1 VQRFAILILNNT
13 RANIMTTA
21 IETIL
26 GSRIVPDDEEPCL
39 WLIPDY
45 GLTVMGNPGEYDVM
59 IWPNDND
66 HYPYDF
72 EDWLMKKASAED
84 ISKLIEILDHD
95 LARAKQWIEDDVAEG
110 FFPDPAT
117 LTNLTSVGKFTDE
130 NLYILGAGD
139 EARNLDEYMNMTDAA
154 EAKIDANEKE
164 LRAAKVIGHRTGQS
178 FASRLEIYFSALTFS
193 FDKWLQ
199 SGGLTATL
207 SATTSTTMKL

>member
-1 VQRFAILILNNT
+1 
-13 RANIMTTA
+13 MTTD

-26 GSRIVPDDEEPCL
+26 GSRIVPDDDEPCL

-72 EDWLMKKASAED
+72 EDWLMKKTSAEG
-84 ISKLIEILDHD
+84 ISKLIEMLDHD
-95 LARAKQWIEDDVAEG
+95 LAQAKKWIEHDVAAG
-110 FFPDPAT
+110 FFPEPADIT
-117 LTNLTSVGKFTDE
+117 TFTSVGKFTDE
-130 NLYILGAGD
+130 HLYIQGAGD
-139 EARNLDEYMNMTDAA
+139 EARNLDEGMNRTDVTDAKI
-154 EAKIDANEKE
+154 EAHEKE

-178 FASRLEIYFSALTFS
+178 FASGLEIYHSSLALA

-207 SATTSTTMKL
+207 SASTSATMKL